1 MECVCEGERIKF
13 ERKMI
18 ERSSNARDEVETQI

>member
-1 MECVCEGERIKF
+1 MECVCERERIKF

-18 ERSSNARDEVETQI
+18 ERFLNVRDEVEI